1 MFAGPE
7 GLRASP
13 PAIRAKSRRARSTS
27 GIRVDNN
34 LLIELKKR
42 KDERA
47 LSEPRSAVF
56 NEDEY
61 LNLLGDA
68 DAKIDTDTERRRSGQ
83 MAVYRV

>member
-13 PAIRAKSRRARSTS
+13 PAIRAKSRRARARARSTS

-47 LSEPRSAVF
+47 LSDVALRFPTRT
-56 NEDEY
+56 N
-61 LNLLGDA
+61 
-68 DAKIDTDTERRRSGQ
+68 T
-83 MAVYRV
+83 

>member
-47 LSEPRSAVF
+47 LFDVALRFPTRT
-56 NEDEY
+56 N
-61 LNLLGDA
+61 
-68 DAKIDTDTERRRSGQ
+68 T
-83 MAVYRV
+83 